1 MLQPQPITTEA
12 DTGINAFNLGQ
23 PFFAKVLAEVII
35 GSNNK
40 NQLTNLESKNWQND
54 NSN

>member
-23 PFFAKVLAEVII
+23 PFFAKVLAKVII
-35 GSNNK
+35 GSNN
-40 NQLTNLESKNWQND
+40 NNLLTNLEKRNWQNG

>member
-23 PFFAKVLAEVII
+23 PFFTKVLAKVII
-35 GSNNK
+35 GIIIILIGYLLK
-40 NQLTNLESKNWQND
+40 
-54 NSN
+54 